1 MAFIPAAERYNMM
14 PLIDQWVIQDA
25 FAKIN
30 SLGSK
35 GAAGGT
41 YAINISGTSI
51 GDERFLEFVREQFRR
66 YVMRPGTICF
76 ELTETA
82 AIANFDKAARFFGEL
97 KSLGCLFSL
106 DDFGAGMSSFGYLK
120 HLPVDFLKIDGSF
133 VKDVAH
139 DAVDLAMVRAIN
151 DVGHVMGKKT
161 IGEAVDGEMGL
172 AALREIGV
180 DFAQGH
186 WLSPPGPFLEQA
198 SGGMPRTGTDSGPV
212 RQKDWAIPA
221 TILNTTT

>member
-1 MAFIPAAERYNMM
+1 
-14 PLIDQWVIQDA
+14 
-25 FAKIN
+25 
-30 SLGSK
+30 
-35 GAAGGT
+35 
-41 YAINISGTSI
+41 
-51 GDERFLEFVREQFRR
+51 
-66 YVMRPGTICF
+66 MRPGTICF

-120 HLPVDFLKIDGSF
+120 HLPVDFIKIDGSF

-172 AALREIGV
+172 AALRQIGV
-180 DFAQGH
+180 DFAHGH
-186 WLSPPGPFLEQA
+186 RLARPGPFLEQV
-198 SGGMPRTGTDSGPV
+198 SGAMPRTVPASVPV
-212 RQKDWAIPA
+212 PQKDWAVPA
-221 TILNTTT
+221 AILNCTT

>member
-1 MAFIPAAERYNMM
+1 M
-14 PLIDQWVIQDA
+14 PSIFRA
-25 FAKIN
+25 RR
-30 SLGSK
+30 
-35 GAAGGT
+35 
-41 YAINISGTSI
+41 SGTNASSNSFASSS
-51 GDERFLEFVREQFRR
+51 GVTSCALGPSALSSRKRR
-66 YVMRPGTICF
+66 RSPISTRQRGF
-76 ELTETA
+76 S
-82 AIANFDKAARFFGEL
+82 EL

-139 DAVDLAMVRAIN
+139 DPVDLAMVRAIN

-186 WLSPPGPFLEQA
+186 WLSPPGPFLAQVA
-198 SGGMPRTGTDSGPV
+198 AGMARTATDSALIGPF
-212 RQKDWAIPA
+212 
-221 TILNTTT
+221 

>member
-1 MAFIPAAERYNMM
+1 MEWVSRLQRALQEGRFVLHAQEIHSIGNQSPRSNHYELLVRMLDEHDKIIPPMAFIPAAERYNIM
-14 PLIDQWVIQDA
+14 PMIDQWVIQDA

-35 GAAGGT
+35 GGSGGT

-66 YVMRPGTICF
+66 YVMPPRTICF

-120 HLPVDFLKIDGSF
+120 HLHVDFLKIDG
-133 VKDVAH
+133 
-139 DAVDLAMVRAIN
+139 
-151 DVGHVMGKKT
+151 
-161 IGEAVDGEMGL
+161 
-172 AALREIGV
+172 
-180 DFAQGH
+180 
-186 WLSPPGPFLEQA
+186 A
-198 SGGMPRTGTDSGPV
+198 SSG
-212 RQKDWAIPA
+212 RR
-221 TILNTTT
+221 

>member
-1 MAFIPAAERYNMM
+1 
-14 PLIDQWVIQDA
+14 
-25 FAKIN
+25 
-30 SLGSK
+30 
-35 GAAGGT
+35 
-41 YAINISGTSI
+41 
-51 GDERFLEFVREQFRR
+51 
-66 YVMRPGTICF
+66 MRPGTICF

-139 DAVDLAMVRAIN
+139 DPVDLAMVRAIN

-186 WLSPPGPFLEQA
+186 WLSPPGPFLAQVA
-198 SGGMPRTGTDSGPV
+198 AGMARTGKDSTPH
-212 RQKDWAIPA
+212 WAVPA
-221 TILNTTT
+221 RILNSTT